1 MLFQL
6 SHRRKISEDW
16 CNMGSSLL
24 LHNNPV
30 FSQIDSATVFE
41 WSQRPHSKTLVL
53 CVLKRSF
60 NIFWGT
66 FPFSSI
72 TQSTDSK
79 MLVWTSC
86 DLLIHQAT
94 KLMHVHVG
102 IKLYVIKIIFIS
114 YSQVWNPGE
123 RMLCIS
129 GVAVERVRSTKFLGV
144 HVTKGEDPPEPTTP
158 HH

>member
-1 MLFQL
+1 
-6 SHRRKISEDW
+6 
-16 CNMGSSLL
+16 
-24 LHNNPV
+24 
-30 FSQIDSATVFE
+30 
-41 WSQRPHSKTLVL
+41 
-53 CVLKRSF
+53 
-60 NIFWGT
+60 
-66 FPFSSI
+66 
-72 TQSTDSK
+72 

-144 HVTKGEDPPEPTTP
+144 HVTKGEDPPGPTTP